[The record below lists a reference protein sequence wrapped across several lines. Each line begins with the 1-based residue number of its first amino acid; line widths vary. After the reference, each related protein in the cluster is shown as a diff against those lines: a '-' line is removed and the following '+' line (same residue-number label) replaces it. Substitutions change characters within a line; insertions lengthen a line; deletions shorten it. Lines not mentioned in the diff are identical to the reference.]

1 MTWEGRSCN
10 SKHIEGNGAGVMF
23 YGDTGS
29 LLIESGN
36 SYKVY
41 DQDNKLVKEV
51 KNEIAV
57 NALDRMDPSQQL
69 DAIYI
74 QNFFDGIT
82 KGVKVNSEIMGGHQ
96 STLLCQLG
104 NIALRSG
111 STLHTDQANGHILNN
126 PEAMQYWKREY
137 QQGWEPT
144 V

>member
-1 MTWEGRSCN
+1 
-10 SKHIEGNGAGVMF
+10 
-23 YGDTGS
+23 
-29 LLIESGN
+29 
-36 SYKVY
+36 VY
-41 DQDNKLVKEV
+41 DLENKLVKEV

-57 NALDRMDPSQQL
+57 NALDRMDPSQHL
-69 DAIYI
+69 DAIHI

-82 KGVKVNSEIMGGHQ
+82 KGVKVNSEITGGHQ

-111 STLHTDQANGHILNN
+111 STLHTDPANGHILNN

-137 QQGWEPT
+137 HQGWEPT